1 MHCINC
7 GTHIPAG
14 QRFCGGCGA
23 LAPDPEVTRIAR
35 PPQNVSPPPSSPARR
50 EASTEIERT
59 IFTTRPT
66 MLFIKIGYVAAALG
80 GILLAALFALIP
92 WISIP
97 WWVWLPL
104 ALGLLLI
111 PAYYHLKRNMVS
123 YTLTDSKI
131 EIDEGLIA
139 RKTRNIP
146 LRNIQDVTVSANI
159 PQRLLGYGNL
169 VIDNASEYG
178 GTTILRNIHDP
189 RHHADLLLRE
199 LRRWH

>member
-1 MHCINC
+1 MHCVNC
-7 GTHIPAG
+7 GTYIPPG
-14 QRFCGGCGA
+14 QRFCGSCGTPA
-23 LAPDPEVTRIAR
+23 SDPEATRVAR
-35 PPQNVSPPPSSPARR
+35 PAQNDSPPPARR
-50 EASTEIERT
+50 EGTTDVERT
-59 IFTTRPT
+59 IFTARPT
-66 MLFIKIGYVAAALG
+66 MLFIKIGYGAAALG
-80 GILLAALFALIP
+80 GILLAALFAMIP
-92 WISIP
+92 WFSIP

-111 PAYYHLKRNMVS
+111 PAYYHLKRNMVR

-169 VIDNASEYG
+169 VVDNASEYG
-178 GTTILRNIHDP
+178 GTTILRNIQDP

>member
-7 GTHIPAG
+7 GTQIPPG

-23 LAPDPEVTRIAR
+23 PAIDPEATRVAR
-35 PPQNVSPPPSSPARR
+35 PAQNPEPATPARR
-50 EASTEIERT
+50 EASTDVERT

-66 MLFIKIGYVAAALG
+66 MMFIKIGYVAAALG
-80 GILLAALFALIP
+80 GVLLAALFALIP

-97 WWVWLPL
+97 WWIWLPL

-111 PAYYHLKRNMVS
+111 PAYYHVKRNMIR

-146 LRNIQDVTVSANI
+146 LRNIQDVTVAANI

-169 VIDNASEYG
+169 VVDNASEYG

-199 LRRWH
+199 LRRWHS

>member
-7 GTHIPAG
+7 GTYIPPG
-14 QRFCGGCGA
+14 QRFCGSCGA
-23 LAPDPEVTRIAR
+23 PASDPEATRIAR
-35 PPQNVSPPPSSPARR
+35 PGQQNIPPAPPARQEGSR
-50 EASTEIERT
+50 DVERT
-59 IFTTRPT
+59 IFTVRPT

-111 PAYYHLKRNMVS
+111 PAYYHLKRNLVR

-169 VIDNASEYG
+169 VVDNASEYG
-178 GTTILRNIHDP
+178 GTTILRNIQDP